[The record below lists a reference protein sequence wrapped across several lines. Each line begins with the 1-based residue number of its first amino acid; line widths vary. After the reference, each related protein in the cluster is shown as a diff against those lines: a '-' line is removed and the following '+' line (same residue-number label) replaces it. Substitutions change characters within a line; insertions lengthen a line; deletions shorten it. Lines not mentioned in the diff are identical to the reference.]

1 MEKQNI
7 APSSNDDYENA
18 AFLNTSYL
26 KNADSETTRRR
37 NYIYLTL
44 FNLFIFTLSMLSL
57 ICAVMSQK
65 DNSSH
70 SAAKLMD
77 QFDIFSPAMHEVE
90 YSHVKY
96 ELPKPLNS
104 SKYVGTTE
112 EVEMAWMDIAYLPD
126 QMVSKS
132 DFHKL
137 RKPTDAMQVTD
148 PSTGE
153 TGYRVGIE
161 VFHQLHCLNLLRM
174 STYPDHYKTISW
186 SDTNDAPE
194 KVREH
199 LDHCIE
205 ILRINLMCLSDVN
218 VFTFQPTKEEGKQG
232 MGGYWPDYESEH
244 VCRNFDHIKDW
255 ARANAVPDADV

>member
-1 MEKQNI
+1 MGKQSP
-7 APSSNDDYENA
+7 AASSSDDYENA
-18 AFLNTSYL
+18 AFLDSSYL
-26 KNADSETTRRR
+26 KESDNTKRR
-37 NYIYLTL
+37 NYVYITL

-65 DNSSH
+65 GSSSH

-96 ELPKPLNS
+96 SLPKPLNA

-112 EVEMAWMDIAYLPD
+112 AVENAWMDIAYCMSCIFLIAREKTRALLIYTVPD
-126 QMVSKS
+126 QMVSKA
-132 DFHKL
+132 DFPKL
-137 RKPTDAMQVTD
+137 KKPADAMQVTN
-148 PSTGE
+148 PITGE

-199 LDHCIE
+199 L
-205 ILRINLMCLSDVN
+205 
-218 VFTFQPTKEEGKQG
+218 GK
-232 MGGYWPDYESEH
+232 S
-244 VCRNFDHIKDW
+244 ITSSW
-255 ARANAVPDADV
+255 AGLALTPP

>member
-1 MEKQNI
+1 MEKQTL
-7 APSSNDDYENA
+7 ATSSNDDYENA
-18 AFLNTSYL
+18 AFLNSSYL
-26 KNADSETTRRR
+26 KESDTTRRR
-37 NYIYLTL
+37 NYVYLTL

-65 DNSSH
+65 DSSGH

-96 ELPKPLNS
+96 SLPKPLNA

-112 EVEMAWMDIAYLPD
+112 DVEKAWMDIAYLPD

-132 DFHKL
+132 DFPKL
-137 RKPTDAMQVTD
+137 NKPDDAMQVTD
-148 PSTGE
+148 PNTGE
-153 TGYRVGIE
+153 TGYRVGVE

-174 STYPDHYKTISW
+174 STYPDHYKSISW
-186 SDTNDAPE
+186 SDTNDTPE

-218 VFTFQPTKEEGKQG
+218 VFTFHPTSEPGKQG